1 MYYTFISIIYFTYIK
16 RKGVGEEKCVVW
28 DDIENTLA
36 RETCKEHRRSIQDC
50 GGCWCLDLYLN
61 KRAAL
66 PMALGEIRVLGF
78 RARSKQ
84 PVTFLGS
91 YRRLRQQQLRMLEVV
106 VFRSIVVNITQ
117 GFLFAGPVITTLLFN
132 RHNRSMGLALLL
144 WVRKSRNREVW

>member
-1 MYYTFISIIYFTYIK
+1 
-16 RKGVGEEKCVVW
+16 
-28 DDIENTLA
+28 
-36 RETCKEHRRSIQDC
+36 
-50 GGCWCLDLYLN
+50 
-61 KRAAL
+61 
-66 PMALGEIRVLGF
+66 MALGEIRVLGF

-91 YRRLRQQQLRMLEVV
+91 YRRLRQQQLRMLEIV

-144 WVRKSRNREVW
+144 